1 MLEHFSSN
9 AFKFSNKTKNCK
21 LIQPLLKF
29 IARIILSLFWKILKR
44 KIHSNTIKIPICYS
58 VEHND
63 LSNNSFKFPP
73 SFFLYLNTKK
83 HFTVFVFFLY
93 FLMSLRADTVLPP
106 FLLLPEKKRAKV
118 LLFLFFHR
126 ILYGIIINF
135 NNFCEKWS
143 LQQDLTNNYWIQ

>member
-83 HFTVFVFFLY
+83 HFTVFVFY
-93 FLMSLRADTVLPP
+93 F
-106 FLLLPEKKRAKV
+106 
-118 LLFLFFHR
+118 FLFFNDFACR
-126 ILYGIIINF
+126 YSSPSISFITKKKRGKSTFIFILSSNTL
-135 NNFCEKWS
+135 W
-143 LQQDLTNNYWIQ
+143 NNYKF

>member
-63 LSNNSFKFPP
+63 FSNNSFKFPP

-83 HFTVFVFFLY
+83 HFTVFVFLFY
-93 FLMSLRADTVLPP
+93 FLMTLRADTVLPR
-106 FLLLPEKKRAKV
+106 FLLLPKKKKKSKST
-118 LLFLFFHR
+118 FIF
-126 ILYGIIINF
+126 ILSSNTL
-135 NNFCEKWS
+135 W
-143 LQQDLTNNYWIQ
+143 NNYKF

>member
-83 HFTVFVFFLY
+83 HFTVFVFFSFNDFACRY
-93 FLMSLRADTVLPP
+93 SSPSISFITKKK
-106 FLLLPEKKRAKV
+106 KKRAKV
-118 LLFLFFHR
+118 LLFLCFHR

-135 NNFCEKWS
+135 NNFFEKWS
-143 LQQDLTNNYWIQ
+143 LQQDLRNNYWIQ